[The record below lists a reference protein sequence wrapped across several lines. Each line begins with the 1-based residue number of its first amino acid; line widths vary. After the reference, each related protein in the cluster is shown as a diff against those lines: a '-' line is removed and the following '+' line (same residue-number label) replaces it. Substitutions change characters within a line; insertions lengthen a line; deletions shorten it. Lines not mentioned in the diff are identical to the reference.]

1 MKIFRYILFIMT
13 TALILQSCGSTKE
26 VTQAQLSDKWVLK
39 SMNNR
44 NANELFTDKTPTLIF
59 NFNTEQISGNGG
71 CNTYIGKFTY
81 NKGEL
86 RAPNLALTQMA
97 CIGENNESEFI
108 NLLGNAS
115 KLSIMNGD
123 LIFSQNNRPVLIFY
137 RAKVVTASELS
148 GSWKL
153 QTMDGK
159 DAMTEFKGKVPTMM
173 FSFTDN
179 KITGNAGCNDY
190 NTTFTLSNN
199 VLEIG
204 PFITTRMNCENMEAE
219 SKFINMLP
227 GRVDIDFEN
236 NLLTIRKGNK
246 AIMTF
251 RR

>member
-13 TALILQSCGSTKE
+13 TALIFQSCGSTKE

-44 NANELFTDKTPTLIF
+44 NANELFADKIPTLIF
-59 NFNTEQISGNGG
+59 NFGTEQISGNAG

-86 RAPNLALTQMA
+86 KAPNLVLTQMA
-97 CIGENNESEFI
+97 CFKKNSEPEFI
-108 NLLGNAS
+108 NLLGNTS

-123 LIFSQNNRPVLIFY
+123 LIFSQNNKPVLVFY
-137 RAKVVTASELS
+137 RDKPVTASDL
-148 GSWKL
+148 GGAWKL

-159 DAMTEFKGKVPTMM
+159 DAMTEFKDKVPTMM
-173 FSFTDN
+173 FNFTEN

-204 PFITTRMNCENMEAE
+204 PFITTRMSCENIEAE

-227 GRVDIDFEN
+227 GRVDVDFEN
-236 NLLTIRKGNK
+236 NLLTIRKDNK
-246 AIMTF
+246 TIMTF